1 MDASCNILQPI
12 LIIFAGLCCIII
24 LISKFLFRLSV
35 NPSEFSSWL
44 QWNFSAVLYNY
55 MYFMVSLIDE
65 AYIHPGLSDLHD
77 EAAGNEIRPEWFW
90 KQLSNLSNAIIKVV
104 IDEARWWNSYSTLH
118 WEPYSGLCIIF
129 FLFEKSLFQEVNILV
144 DVNYHALVWTC
155 GYLPEYETQYWHS
168 YQFFKNTKWS
178 GVSQTNYYDIWN
190 ANI

>member
-1 MDASCNILQPI
+1 MDASYNILQPI

-118 WEPYSGLCIIF
+118 WEPYSGLCFIF
-129 FLFEKSLFQEVNILV
+129 FSIWKITVSGGEYPCGCKLSRLSLNVWLFTRIRDTILT
-144 DVNYHALVWTC
+144 LISI
-155 GYLPEYETQYWHS
+155 L
-168 YQFFKNTKWS
+168 
-178 GVSQTNYYDIWN
+178 
-190 ANI
+190 

>member
-1 MDASCNILQPI
+1 MDASYNILQPI

-118 WEPYSGLCIIF
+118 WERVSFF

-144 DVNYHALVWTC
+144 DVNYHALVI
-155 GYLPEYETQYWHS
+155 
-168 YQFFKNTKWS
+168 YQNTRHNIDTHINSLKTLNGQVFRKQTTMISEMLTFKEKS
-178 GVSQTNYYDIWN
+178 
-190 ANI
+190 

>member
-118 WEPYSGLCIIF
+118 WEPYSGLCFIF
-129 FLFEKSLFQEVNILV
+129 FFFLKDHCFRRWISLWMLTIRLTLKVWLFTRIRDTILT
-144 DVNYHALVWTC
+144 LISI
-155 GYLPEYETQYWHS
+155 L
-168 YQFFKNTKWS
+168 
-178 GVSQTNYYDIWN
+178 
-190 ANI
+190 

>member
-118 WEPYSGLCIIF
+118 WEPYSGLCFIF
-129 FLFEKSLFQEVNILV
+129 FSIWKITVSGGEYPCGCKLSRLSLNQNTRHNIDTHINSLKTPNGQVFRKQTTMISEMLTFKEKS
-144 DVNYHALVWTC
+144 
-155 GYLPEYETQYWHS
+155 
-168 YQFFKNTKWS
+168 
-178 GVSQTNYYDIWN
+178 
-190 ANI
+190 